1 MADQWYC
8 WIAGVQAGPFSG
20 AQLKALATEG
30 RLSPGDPVRL
40 GPSGNWVPARQVKGL
55 FVPPA
60 PSAEAPGPA
69 HTADEPGSRSRR
81 PILRAKPV
89 EGFAG
94 TVAAIGP
101 SPPAGSPPPPLPHVG
116 SQPAPPRSAEAAASA
131 PVEGLGFLEEEY
143 AAPPPTIALGQGP
156 RSDPFARMRNPKVLL
171 WVLIGLLGL
180 LAALIVVLFIINRE
194 APQLR
199 ESRAADEAEKRAARE
214 ATEEKK
220 APADET
226 AAKKA
231 KSAKGAPSEP
241 IRWVD
246 ASKDAWVGGNVTV
259 RVLAAEIGRPKV
271 FEGSGAAAV
280 PKEPVLAVR
289 LQLINRAASAKVKY
303 AGWASPSSAVKLTDA
318 SGKEC
323 LMKTFPG
330 DALVEGQQKAT
341 SIDPQAAIQDVLVF
355 ESPPEG
361 VTSLRL
367 VLPGGAIDDPQSAHF
382 EIPKA
387 MITILPSA
395 KTTPPKAESSKTPAG
410 PTAAPRTTPPFP
422 SRGNGEGPPTGD
434 PFIDLGIPR
443 GEEEPKPG
451 ADAKPSAAPGTKD
464 AESGSPTPKR

>member
-395 KTTPPKAESSKTPAG
+395 KTTAPKLSPAKAAAGPAG
-410 PTAAPRTTPPFP
+410 AGKRPPR
-422 SRGNGEGPPTGD
+422 NGLDGGPTGS
-434 PFIDLGIPR
+434 PFKDFGIK
-443 GEEEPKPG
+443 GAEEPEP
-451 ADAKPSAAPGTKD
+451 DAKPSADKP
-464 AESGSPTPKR
+464 